1 LPISSERNLTTPA
14 IRLIGV
20 GKRYRRGLR
29 REGYR
34 TLREAVSDGV
44 RALSASSFRRRREA
58 AATSF
63 FWALHDVSFDVP
75 RGSALGLI
83 GANGA
88 GKSTLLKIL
97 SRVTEPTAGQVQLR
111 GRVGSLLEVGTGFH
125 PELTGREN
133 VLLNGAILGMKRAEI
148 LAKFDAIVAFAE
160 IEPFIDTPVK
170 HYSSGMYL
178 RLAFAVAAHLEP
190 EILLVDEV
198 LAVGDASFQKRCL
211 GKMNDVAREGR
222 TVIFVSHNLQAIQRL
237 CSHAVMLEAG
247 QVAAFG
253 DTSTVVGQYLS
264 RDYLRP
270 APGARIDV
278 STLPRTGTGDARFVS
293 VAYTAGSGV
302 GDGNP
307 RPDGPLEFV
316 LEIQSA
322 AARDVRSL
330 SVFLLEQYGTKILN
344 ADTLHLE
351 RTVSLRQGLNT
362 VRLRIASIH
371 LLPGT
376 YRVGL
381 WLADPVHA
389 QSVTGAYDY
398 VESAFEIEVAT
409 RGAGAPA
416 GTGGIVTCDFTVEE
430 LS

>member
-237 CSHAVMLEAG
+237 CSDAVMLEAG

-302 GDGNP
+302 GDGKP

>member
-1 LPISSERNLTTPA
+1 MPISSERNLAAPA

-34 TLREAVSDGV
+34 TLREAVADGV
-44 RALSASSFRRRREA
+44 RALSAGSLRRRRNA
-58 AATSF
+58 AVTSF
-63 FWALHDVSFDVP
+63 FWALRDVSFDVP

-211 GKMNDVAREGR
+211 GK
-222 TVIFVSHNLQAIQRL
+222 
-237 CSHAVMLEAG
+237 
-247 QVAAFG
+247 
-253 DTSTVVGQYLS
+253 
-264 RDYLRP
+264 
-270 APGARIDV
+270 
-278 STLPRTGTGDARFVS
+278 
-293 VAYTAGSGV
+293 
-302 GDGNP
+302 
-307 RPDGPLEFV
+307 
-316 LEIQSA
+316 
-322 AARDVRSL
+322 
-330 SVFLLEQYGTKILN
+330 
-344 ADTLHLE
+344 
-351 RTVSLRQGLNT
+351 
-362 VRLRIASIH
+362 
-371 LLPGT
+371 
-376 YRVGL
+376 
-381 WLADPVHA
+381 
-389 QSVTGAYDY
+389 
-398 VESAFEIEVAT
+398 
-409 RGAGAPA
+409 
-416 GTGGIVTCDFTVEE
+416 
-430 LS
+430 

>member
-1 LPISSERNLTTPA
+1 VWRRNDA
-14 IRLIGV
+14 
-20 GKRYRRGLR
+20 
-29 REGYR
+29 
-34 TLREAVSDGV
+34 
-44 RALSASSFRRRREA
+44 ASG
-58 AATSF
+58 SF
-63 FWALHDVSFDVP
+63 FWALRDVSFDVS
-75 RGSALGLI
+75 RGAALGLI

-148 LAKFDAIVAFAE
+148 LAKFDTIVAFAE
-160 IEPFIDTPVK
+160 IESFIDTPVK

-198 LAVGDASFQKRCL
+198 LAVGDASFQRRCL

-222 TVIFVSHNLQAIQRL
+222 TVVFVSHNLQAIQRL

-247 QVAAFG
+247 KVAAFG
-253 DTSTVVGQYLS
+253 ETAAVVAQYLS

-270 APGARIDV
+270 PAGARIDV
-278 STLPRTGTGDARFVS
+278 STLPRAGTGNARFVS
-293 VAYTAGSGV
+293 VSYTNGTGVEGGS
-302 GDGNP
+302 P
-307 RPDGPLEFV
+307 YPDGPVEFV
-316 LEIQSA
+316 LELESDA
-322 AARDVRSL
+322 PRDVRSL
-330 SVFLLEQYGTKILN
+330 SVFLLDRYGTKVLN
-344 ADTLHLE
+344 ADTLHLD
-351 RTVSLRQGLNT
+351 RTVSLRQGRNT

-371 LLPGT
+371 LVPGT

-389 QSVTGAYDY
+389 QSVAGAYDF
-398 VESAFEIEVAT
+398 VESAFEIEVVT
-409 RGAGAPA
+409 RGTGVPA
-416 GTGGIVTCDFTVEE
+416 GTGALVTCDFDLEE
-430 LS
+430 VS

>member
-1 LPISSERNLTTPA
+1 M
-14 IRLIGV
+14 
-20 GKRYRRGLR
+20 GKGYRRGLR

-44 RALSASSFRRRREA
+44 RALTAAGVRRRTDA
-58 AATSF
+58 ASASF
-63 FWALHDVSFDVP
+63 FWALRDVSFDVP

-97 SRVTEPTAGQVQLR
+97 SRVTEQTTGQVQLR

-148 LAKFDAIVAFAE
+148 LAKFDAIVGFAE

-198 LAVGDASFQKRCL
+198 LAVGDASFQRRCL
-211 GKMNDVAREGR
+211 GKMNDVTREGR

-247 QVAAFG
+247 EVAAFG
-253 DTSTVVGQYLS
+253 ETSAVVGQYLS

-278 STLPRTGTGDARFVS
+278 STLPRTGTGAARFVAAS
-293 VAYTAGSGV
+293 YTNGSGV
-302 GDGNP
+302 EDGKAY
-307 RPDGPLEFV
+307 PDGPLEFV
-316 LEIQSA
+316 LEIESDTP
-322 AARDVRSL
+322 REVRSL
-330 SVFLLEQYGTKILN
+330 SVFLVEQYGAKVLN
-344 ADTLHLE
+344 ADTLHLD
-351 RTVSLRQGLNT
+351 RTLPLRHGRNR
-362 VRLRIASIH
+362 VRLRIASVH

-381 WLADPVHA
+381 WLADPVQA

-398 VESAFEIEVAT
+398 VESAFEIEVVA
-409 RGAGAPA
+409 RGPA
-416 GTGGIVTCDFTVEE
+416 LPPGTGALVTCEFDVEE
-430 LS
+430 LP

>member
-1 LPISSERNLTTPA
+1 M
-14 IRLIGV
+14 
-20 GKRYRRGLR
+20 
-29 REGYR
+29 
-34 TLREAVSDGV
+34 
-44 RALSASSFRRRREA
+44 
-58 AATSF
+58 
-63 FWALHDVSFDVP
+63 
-75 RGSALGLI
+75 GLI

-160 IEPFIDTPVK
+160 IGPFIDTPVK

-198 LAVGDASFQKRCL
+198 LAVGDASFQRRCL
-211 GKMNDVAREGR
+211 GKMNDVARGGR
-222 TVIFVSHNLQAIQRL
+222 TVIFVSHNLQAIRRL
-237 CSHAVMLEAG
+237 CSHAVMLEGG

-253 DTSTVVGQYLS
+253 DTSTVVGHYLS

-270 APGARIDV
+270 GPGTRIDV
-278 STLPRTGTGDARFVS
+278 STLPRTGTGAARFVS
-293 VAYTAGSGV
+293 VAYSNGSGV
-302 GDGNP
+302 EDGKAYS
-307 RPDGPLEFV
+307 DGPLEFV
-316 LEIQSA
+316 LEIESDTP
-322 AARDVRSL
+322 RHVRSL
-330 SVFLLEQYGTKILN
+330 SVFLNEQYGTKVLN
-344 ADTLHLE
+344 ADTLHLD
-351 RTVSLRQGLNT
+351 RALALRQGRTRLK
-362 VRLRIASIH
+362 LRIHAIH
-371 LLPGT
+371 LMPGT

-381 WLADPVHA
+381 WLADPVQA

-398 VESAFEIEVAT
+398 VESAFEIEVVT
-409 RGAGAPA
+409 PA
-416 GTGGIVTCDFTVEE
+416 LTVPPGTGALVTCDFEVEE

>member
-1 LPISSERNLTTPA
+1 MSSERNLTPAA
-14 IRLIGV
+14 IRLNGV

-34 TLREAVSDGV
+34 TLREAVSNGV
-44 RALSASSFRRRREA
+44 RALTSGSLRQRRDPDL
-58 AATSF
+58 SF
-63 FWALHDVSFDVP
+63 FWALRDVSFDVP
-75 RGSALGLI
+75 PGSSLGLI

-133 VLLNGAILGMKRAEI
+133 VLLNGAILGMKRVEI
-148 LAKFDAIVAFAE
+148 LAKFDAIVSFAE

-222 TVIFVSHNLQAIQRL
+222 TVVFVSHNLQAIQRL
-237 CSHAVMLEAG
+237 CSQAVMLEAG

-270 APGARIDV
+270 APGARVDV
-278 STLPRTGTGDARFVS
+278 SKLPRTGTGEARFASVS
-293 VAYTAGSGV
+293 YTNGSGV
-302 GDGNP
+302 ASGNAY
-307 RPDGPLEFV
+307 PDGPLEFT
-316 LEIQSA
+316 LEIESDA
-322 AARDVRSL
+322 PRHVRSL
-330 SVFLLEQYGTKILN
+330 SVFLLEQYGMKVLN
-344 ADTLHLE
+344 ADTLHID
-351 RTVSLRQGLNT
+351 RTIFLSRGRNALK
-362 VRLRIASIH
+362 LRIFSIH

-398 VESAFEIEVAT
+398 VESAFEIEVVTQGADVPA
-409 RGAGAPA
+409 GAGAL
-416 GTGGIVTCDFTVEE
+416 VTCRFDVEE

>member
-1 LPISSERNLTTPA
+1 M
-14 IRLIGV
+14 
-20 GKRYRRGLR
+20 
-29 REGYR
+29 
-34 TLREAVSDGV
+34 
-44 RALSASSFRRRREA
+44 
-58 AATSF
+58 
-63 FWALHDVSFDVP
+63 
-75 RGSALGLI
+75 
-83 GANGA
+83 
-88 GKSTLLKIL
+88 
-97 SRVTEPTAGQVQLR
+97 R

-211 GKMNDVAREGR
+211 GKMDDVAREGR

-253 DTSTVVGQYLS
+253 DTSMVVGQYLS

-270 APGARIDV
+270 APGAAIDV
-278 STLPRTGTGDARFVS
+278 SRLPRTGTGEARFVS
-293 VAYTAGSGV
+293 VSYTNGTAVDSGK
-302 GDGNP
+302 P
-307 RPDGPLEFV
+307 YPDGPLEFV
-316 LEIQSA
+316 LEIESDA
-322 AARDVRSL
+322 PRDVRSL
-330 SVFLLEQYGTKILN
+330 SVFLLEHTARKYSMQTRCTWSG
-344 ADTLHLE
+344 
-351 RTVSLRQGLNT
+351 RSSLRQGRNVLK
-362 VRLRIASIH
+362 LRIASIH

-381 WLADPVHA
+381 WVADPVHA

-398 VESAFEIEVAT
+398 VESAFEIEVVR
-409 RGAGAPA
+409 RGVGVPA
-416 GTGGIVTCDFTVEE
+416 GSGAVVTCDFDVEE
-430 LS
+430 VR

>member
-1 LPISSERNLTTPA
+1 LPISSERNLTTSA

-44 RALSASSFRRRREA
+44 GALSASSFRRRREA

-302 GDGNP
+302 GDGKP

-381 WLADPVHA
+381 WLADPVHS